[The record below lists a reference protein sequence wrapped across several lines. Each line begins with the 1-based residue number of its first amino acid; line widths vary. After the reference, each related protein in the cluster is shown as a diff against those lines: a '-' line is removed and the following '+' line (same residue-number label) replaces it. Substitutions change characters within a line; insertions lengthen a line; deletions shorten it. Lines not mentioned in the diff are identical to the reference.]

1 MGGREETTEDATAVS
16 QRREDI
22 VVNIAAKGSETLQN

>member
-1 MGGREETTEDATAVS
+1 MGGREETTEDATAVI

-22 VVNIAAKGSETLQN
+22 VVNTVAKGSETLQN

>member
-1 MGGREETTEDATAVS
+1 MGGREEATEDATTVV

-22 VVNIAAKGSETLQN
+22 VVNIVAKGSGISQN